1 MNAMFGA
8 ALLAG
13 ILDILNA
20 IVFWRLY
27 SGTSATTILQSIA
40 AGILGKAA
48 FAGGAGSAA
57 LGLGLHLAI
66 MCAMAA
72 VYWLAC
78 RRWPWL
84 IRNPLQAGVA
94 YGLLTWAAMNYVV
107 VPLSRAER
115 PAVHSFL
122 VRGRPARPR
131 SPGGAAFCL
140 CRRDGPLFRLAD
152 QVGDRVA
159 RRERAGE
166 RRVEEVVEMLLA
178 GVFWFVDHG
187 DVS

>member
-1 MNAMFGA
+1 MNAMLGA

-27 SGTSATTILQSIA
+27 SGTSATAILQSIA

-78 RRWPWL
+78 RRWPWM
-84 IRNPLQAGVA
+84 IRKPLQAGVA

-107 VPLSRAER
+107 VPLSRASA
-115 PAVHSFL
+115 PPFILSWFVDGLLAHVLL
-122 VRGRPARPR
+122 VG
-131 SPGGAAFCL
+131 L
-140 CRRDGPLFRLAD
+140 LFAL
-152 QVGDRVA
+152 VA
-159 RRERAGE
+159 RRSALSSR
-166 RRVEEVVEMLLA
+166 
-178 GVFWFVDHG
+178 
-187 DVS
+187 